1 MRLARPIYLCQVK
14 KLNWRTFVFG
24 VGIAVIVPTI
34 CFFILRST
42 GHTGHIKRP
51 PNYAVDS
58 VIQKTVDG
66 QTVYDTVWHT
76 VKNQAFISHLNDTV
90 RIAEAFPGKMLLINF
105 FSIKDTA
112 NAALLTYHMK
122 MLQKGFKKRDTS
134 MQLVSISVD
143 PFKNQV
149 ETLRD
154 LANTN
159 SSDHDTWTFI
169 TTDPKQVFDFAKEE
183 LRLDLKKINGTDEAY
198 AAPQEI
204 VLLDK
209 YRNIRGYYNG
219 LDSMEVKRCIDE
231 MAVIM
236 VEKNKIHEKKRR

>member
-1 MRLARPIYLCQVK
+1 MLQLSRFYLCTVK
-14 KLNWRTFVFG
+14 KLNWRTLVFG

-66 QTVYDTVWHT
+66 ELVNDTIWHT

-90 RIAEAFPGKMLLINF
+90 RIGNDFPGKMLLVNF
-105 FSIKDTA
+105 FKTTDTA
-112 NAALLTYHMK
+112 NSALLTYHMK

-134 MQLVSISVD
+134 MQLVSISID
-143 PFKNQV
+143 PFNDQV
-149 ETLRD
+149 EMLRD
-154 LANTN
+154 YANTH
-159 SSDHDTWTFI
+159 STDHDTWTFI
-169 TTDPKQVFDFAKEE
+169 TTSQNELYTFAKDE
-183 LRLDLKKINGTDEAY
+183 LRLEVSKNEEKVILEQPN
-198 AAPQEI
+198 EI

-209 YRNIRGYYNG
+209 YRNIRGYYDG
-219 LDSMEVKRCIDE
+219 LDSMDVKRCIDE

-236 VEKNKIHEKKRR
+236 VEKNRIHEKSRR

>member
-1 MRLARPIYLCQVK
+1 M
-14 KLNWRTFVFG
+14 NWRTLVFG
-24 VGIAVIVPTI
+24 VGIAVVVPTI

-51 PNYAVDS
+51 PNFGVDS
-58 VIQKTVDG
+58 VVQITIDGETVN
-66 QTVYDTVWHT
+66 DTIWHT

-90 RIAEAFPGKMLLINF
+90 RIGDDFPGKMLIVNF
-105 FSIKDTA
+105 FRTSDTV
-112 NAALLTYHMK
+112 NSALLTYHMK

-143 PFKNQV
+143 PFADKV
-149 ETLRD
+149 EVLRD
-154 LANTN
+154 FANTH
-159 SSDHDTWTFI
+159 STDHDTWTFI
-169 TTDPKQVFDFAKEE
+169 TAAESALYDFAKNE
-183 LRLDLKKINGTDEAY
+183 LRLDVATNENEENGFNQ
-198 AAPQEI
+198 PNEI

-236 VEKNKIHEKKRR
+236 VEKNRIHEKSRR